1 MDQLL
6 NPNFGVLALT
16 IVNFLLLVWL
26 LHKFTW
32 KPIIGALEKRE
43 QQIAQDKQA
52 AAQARQDAQQLKAEL
67 EAKWQQFAHEAAQ
80 KMQETVAVGQAQ
92 KERLLAETKEQ
103 AERLLQQAQ
112 AQIQAEK
119 EKALQDVRKQ
129 IVQTALLAAAKV
141 TRQQVSPQ
149 AAEASVE
156 EVLQHLP
163 AREK

>member
-1 MDQLL
+1 
-6 NPNFGVLALT
+6 
-16 IVNFLLLVWL
+16 
-26 LHKFTW
+26 
-32 KPIIGALEKRE
+32 
-43 QQIAQDKQA
+43 
-52 AAQARQDAQQLKAEL
+52 
-67 EAKWQQFAHEAAQ
+67 
-80 KMQETVAVGQAQ
+80 MQETVAVGQAQ

-129 IVQTALLAAAKV
+129 IVQTALLAAAQV